1 MAAEIKPAQRSN
13 NDRFLSTKKPEL
25 LSKLEGSGD
34 DVNAAILIPGENG
47 VISVS
52 DDKQVT
58 VRVWLKRDSGQYW
71 PSICQYMPSG
81 CTAIEYVQE
90 LRQLYVGQDNGTV
103 TQYTL
108 SEDCNRLS
116 FIRDYLSHQGR
127 VVAVVFSKTHN
138 WILSAGKDKQ
148 FAYHCTESATRVGG
162 YNFETPCTALQFDAL
177 AKYAFV
183 GDQAGQITMLRCDVS
198 GVQLITTFKGHTAGI
213 RCLRWVEGPQLLFSG
228 ACDQSVIVWDVGGK
242 RGTIY
247 ELQGHNNKVSALA
260 YANHTQQLITC
271 GEDSVVVFWE
281 MNAMRKEVPGWVES
295 NNCQLCSR
303 PFFWNFR
310 SMMDQKQLGI
320 RQHHCRHCGKAVC
333 DNCSTNRI
341 NIPIMGFE
349 YDVRCCDPCFK
360 QLQTVERPSL
370 ASFHDAKHCIVHM
383 DLDEE
388 RKRLLTV
395 GQDRL
400 IKVWDLSTIWV

>member
-52 DDKQVT
+52 DDKT
-58 VRVWLKRDSGQYW
+58 VRVWVKRDSGQYW
-71 PSICQYMPSG
+71 PSICKSLPSG

-90 LRQLYVGQDNGTV
+90 QRQLYIGQDNGTV
-103 TQYTL
+103 TLYTL
-108 SEDCNRLS
+108 SEDCNQLS
-116 FIRDYLSHQGR
+116 FVRDYLSHQGR
-127 VVAVVFSKTHN
+127 VVAVVFTKAHN

-148 FAYHCTESATRVGG
+148 FAYHCAETTKRVGG
-162 YNFETPCTALQFDAL
+162 YNFETSCTALQFDAL
-177 AKYAFV
+177 AKYAFI
-183 GDQAGQITMLRCDVS
+183 GDHAGQITMLRCDVQ

-247 ELQGHNNKVSALA
+247 ELQGHGNKVSALA
-260 YANHTQQLITC
+260 YANHTQQLITS

-281 MNAMRKEVPGWVES
+281 MNAMRKEVPDWVES

-349 YDVRCCDPCFK
+349 FDVRCCDPCYK

-370 ASFHDAKHCIVHM
+370 AAFHDAKHSIVHM
-383 DLDEE
+383 DLDED

>member
-1 MAAEIKPAQRSN
+1 MAAEIKPAQRSC
-13 NDRFLSTKKPEL
+13 NDRFNTSKKPEL
-25 LSKLEGSGD
+25 LSKLDGSAD

-52 DDKQVT
+52 DDKT
-58 VRVWLKRDSGQYW
+58 IRVWLKRDSGQYW

-81 CTAIEYVQE
+81 CTAVEYFQE
-90 LRQLYVGQDNGTV
+90 FRQLYVGQENGTV
-103 TQYTL
+103 TQYML

-116 FIRDYLSHQGR
+116 FIRDYLSHQAR
-127 VVAVVFSKTHN
+127 VVAVVFTQTHN

-148 FAYHCTESATRVGG
+148 FAYHCTKSGKRVGG

-177 AKYAFV
+177 AKYAFI
-183 GDQAGQITMLRCDVS
+183 GDHAGQITMLRCDVQ
-198 GVQLITTFKGHTAGI
+198 GVQLITTFKGHTAEI

-247 ELQGHNNKVSALA
+247 ELQGHSNKVSALA
-260 YANHTQQLITC
+260 YANQTQQLISC

-281 MNAMRKEVPGWVES
+281 MNAMRKEVPGWVDS

-349 YDVRCCDPCFK
+349 FDVRCCDPCYK
-360 QLQTVERPSL
+360 QLQTVDRPSL
-370 ASFHDAKHCIVHM
+370 ASFNDVKHSIVHM
-383 DLDEE
+383 DLDED
-388 RKRLLTV
+388 RKLLLTV

-400 IKVWDLSTIWV
+400 IKVWDLSNIWA

>member
-1 MAAEIKPAQRSN
+1 MAAEIKPAQRT
-13 NDRFLSTKKPEL
+13 NDRFSTTKKPEL

-52 DDKQVT
+52 DDKT
-58 VRVWLKRDSGQYW
+58 VRVWLKRDRGQYW

-81 CTAIEYVQE
+81 CTAIEYVPE
-90 LRQLYVGQDNGTV
+90 SRQLYIGQDNGTV
-103 TQYTL
+103 TQNTL
-108 SEDCNRLS
+108 SEDCNRLV
-116 FIRDYLSHQGR
+116 FVRDYLSHQGR

-148 FAYHCTESATRVGG
+148 FAYHCTETGRRVGG

-183 GDQAGQITMLRCDVS
+183 GDHAGQITMLRCDVQ
-198 GVQLITTFKGHTAGI
+198 GAQLITTFKGHTAEI
-213 RCLRWVEGPQLLFSG
+213 RCLKWVEGPQLLFSG
-228 ACDQSVIVWDVGGK
+228 SCDKSVIVWDVGGK

-247 ELQGHNNKVSALA
+247 ELQGHNNKVSALS
-260 YANHTQQLITC
+260 YANQTQQLISC

-281 MNAMRKEVPGWVES
+281 MNAMRKEVPSWVES

-349 YDVRCCDPCFK
+349 FDVRTCDPCFK

-370 ASFHDAKHCIVHM
+370 ASFHDAKHSIVYM

-400 IKVWDLSTIWV
+400 IKIWDLSTIWV

>member
-1 MAAEIKPAQRSN
+1 MAAEIKPAQRNN
-13 NDRFLSTKKPEL
+13 NDRFSTKKPEL

-34 DVNAAILIPGENG
+34 DINAAILIPGENG

-52 DDKQVT
+52 DDKT

-81 CTAIEYVQE
+81 CTCIGYVQDT
-90 LRQLYVGQDNGTV
+90 RQLYIGQENGTI
-103 TQYTL
+103 TQYIL

-116 FIRDYLSHQGR
+116 FVRDYLAHQAR
-127 VVAVVFSKTHN
+127 IVNVVFSQGHN
-138 WILSAGKDKQ
+138 WILSCSKDKT
-148 FAYHCTESATRVGG
+148 FAYHCTDTARRVGV
-162 YNFETPCTALQFDAL
+162 YNFETPCTALQFDSL

-183 GDQAGQITMLRCDVS
+183 GDHAGQITMLKCDLQ
-198 GVQLITTFKGHTAGI
+198 GVQLITTFKGHTASI
-213 RCLRWVEGPQLLFSG
+213 RCLKWVEGPQLLFSG
-228 ACDQSVIVWDVGGK
+228 SCDLSVIVWDVGGK

-247 ELQGHNNKVSALA
+247 ELQGHNNKVSSLA
-260 YANHTQQLITC
+260 YANHTQQLISC

-281 MNAMRKEVPGWVES
+281 MNAMRKEVPAWVES

-310 SMMDQKQLGI
+310 SMMDQKQIGI
-320 RQHHCRHCGKAVC
+320 RQHHCRNCGKAIC
-333 DNCSTNRI
+333 DNCSCNRI

-349 YDVRCCDPCFK
+349 FDVRCCNPCYN

-370 ASFHDAKHCIVHM
+370 ASFHDAKHSIVYM
-383 DLDEE
+383 DLDEG
-388 RKRLLTV
+388 RKRLLTI
-395 GQDRL
+395 GQDRV
-400 IKVWDLSTIWV
+400 IKVWDLSTIWA

>member
-1 MAAEIKPAQRSN
+1 MAAEIKPAQRTN
-13 NDRFLSTKKPEL
+13 NDKFSAKKPEL
-25 LSKLEGSGD
+25 LGKLEGSAD
-34 DVNAAILIPGENG
+34 DVNAAILIPGEDG

-52 DDKQVT
+52 DDKT

-81 CTAIEYVQE
+81 CTAIEYVSE
-90 LRQLYVGQDNGTV
+90 TRQLYVGQDNGTV
-103 TQYTL
+103 TLYTL

-116 FIRDYLSHQGR
+116 FVRDYLSHQAR
-127 VVAVVFSKTHN
+127 VIAVIFSKAHN

-148 FAYHCTESATRVGG
+148 FAYHCTNTTRRVGG
-162 YNFETPCTALQFDAL
+162 YSFETPCTALQFDAL
-177 AKYAFV
+177 AKYAFI
-183 GDQAGQITMLRCDVS
+183 GDQAGQIIMLRCDVQGS
-198 GVQLITTFKGHTAGI
+198 QLITTFKGHTSGI
-213 RCLRWVEGPQLLFSG
+213 RCLIWVEGPQLLFSG
-228 ACDQSVIVWDVGGK
+228 SCDQSVIVWDVGGK

-260 YANHTQQLITC
+260 YANHTQQLISC

-281 MNAMRKEVPGWVES
+281 MNAMRKEVPGWIEN

-349 YDVRCCDPCFK
+349 FDVRCCDLCYK

-370 ASFHDAKHCIVHM
+370 ASFHDAKHSIVYM

-388 RKRLLTV
+388 RKLLLTV

-400 IKVWDLSTIWV
+400 IKVWDLSTIWGQ

>member
-13 NDRFLSTKKPEL
+13 NDRFLTTKKPEL

-34 DVNAAILIPGENG
+34 DVNAALLIPGENG

-52 DDKQVT
+52 DDKT

-81 CTAIEYVQE
+81 CTSIEYVPDV
-90 LRQLYVGQDNGTV
+90 RQLYVGQDNGTV

-116 FIRDYLSHQGR
+116 FVRDYLSHQGR

-148 FAYHCTESATRVGG
+148 FAYHCTETATRVGG

-177 AKYAFV
+177 AKYAFI
-183 GDQAGQITMLRCDVS
+183 GDHAGQITMLRCDVQ

-247 ELQGHNNKVSALA
+247 ELQGHSNKVSALA
-260 YANHTQQLITC
+260 YANQTQQLISC

-281 MNAMRKEVPGWVES
+281 MNAMR
-295 NNCQLCSR
+295 
-303 PFFWNFR
+303 
-310 SMMDQKQLGI
+310 I

-349 YDVRCCDPCFK
+349 FDVRCCDPCYK

-370 ASFHDAKHCIVHM
+370 ASFHDAKHSIVHM

-400 IKVWDLSTIWV
+400 IKVWDLSTIWT